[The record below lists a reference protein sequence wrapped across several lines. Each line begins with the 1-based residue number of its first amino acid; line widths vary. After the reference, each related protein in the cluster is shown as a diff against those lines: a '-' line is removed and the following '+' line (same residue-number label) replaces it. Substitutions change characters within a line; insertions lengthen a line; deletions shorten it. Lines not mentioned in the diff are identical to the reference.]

1 LINYNIISFL
11 RGQSVWLHKWYT
23 DIIF

>member
-1 LINYNIISFL
+1 LSNYNTISFS